1 MWATSSM
8 NRYWSHL
15 NFRLNKLQQ
24 ILHHILKVGRIW
36 FILHSNVSMVSILL
50 FCSAIR
56 VILSINI
63 MEYDLFWTN
72 NAILYGNKQLVV
84 MVVISVKLRGL
95 VFHLIQACDTE
106 FILNRKITFWV
117 WYNVIVI
124 DNWNSI
130 SSILF
135 TVSYDFGCYILKL
148 LDRISFTTNIQ
159 LILYNV

>member
-1 MWATSSM
+1 MSLWWV
-8 NRYWSHL
+8 YYYD
-15 NFRLNKLQQ
+15 
-24 ILHHILKVGRIW
+24 
-36 FILHSNVSMVSILL
+36 FILFLFTLCTFFIYNVY
-50 FCSAIR
+50 
-56 VILSINI
+56 ILSINI

-72 NAILYGNKQLVV
+72 NAILYGNKEWFV

-148 LDRISFTTNIQ
+148 LGRISFTTNIQ
-159 LILYNV
+159 LILYNVSVENCS